1 MRLTKKDIDRANK
14 RRKYSDGR
22 GLFLSVSKNGSKTW
36 SFCYRFPD
44 PSKNTIGP
52 DGKLKRGYREREMSL
67 GSIDFMDVD
76 DARDRT
82 VELRRLVR
90 QGIDPMEERDRET
103 RHVVRQKRDGS
114 TFKQVA
120 ERYIDMKKAE
130 WDAGGASE
138 QSWRGSL
145 GKHVYPV
152 IGEMAMDRI
161 DRADILDLLRPIW
174 TKTTVTATR
183 LLPRLELI
191 FDYAIAEGL
200 RSGANPADR
209 SNVRKSL
216 PDPSKVHA
224 PKKHKAMAYSEMPDF
239 MTKLAVH
246 EGVAP
251 RALEFTILT
260 AMRTTEV
267 IGATWDEIDMEA
279 GIWTI
284 PAARMKIKRKGSGE
298 AREPHRVPLP
308 KAALDLLRALP
319 RLEGNPFVFVS
330 VQERKKGEGLSNM
343 AMLNLLKED
352 MGYKGEATVHGFRA
366 TFKGWAMDVS
376 EYPHEVSEL
385 AIAHYPSDKTVSA
398 YMRTDLLEKRVPMMR
413 DWSAFLAGEAK

>member
-1 MRLTKKDIDRANK
+1 MRLTKKDIERANK

-44 PSKNTIGP
+44 PSKDTTGP

-76 DARDRT
+76 EARDRT

-120 ERYIDMKKAE
+120 QRYIDMKKAE
-130 WDAGGASE
+130 WDEGGASE

-152 IGEMAMDRI
+152 IGDMPVDRI

-174 TKTTVTATR
+174 TAVPVTATR
-183 LLPRLELI
+183 LLPRLDQI

-200 RSGANPADR
+200 RAGANPADR
-209 SNVRKSL
+209 LNVRKSL
-216 PDPSKVHA
+216 PNAAKVHS
-224 PKKHKAMAYSEMPDF
+224 PKHHKALPY
-239 MTKLAVH
+239 
-246 EGVAP
+246 G
-251 RALEFTILT
+251 
-260 AMRTTEV
+260 EV
-267 IGATWDEIDMEA
+267 
-279 GIWTI
+279 
-284 PAARMKIKRKGSGE
+284 
-298 AREPHRVPLP
+298 PHL
-308 KAALDLLRALP
+308 
-319 RLEGNPFVFVS
+319 
-330 VQERKKGEGLSNM
+330 
-343 AMLNLLKED
+343 
-352 MGYKGEATVHGFRA
+352 
-366 TFKGWAMDVS
+366 
-376 EYPHEVSEL
+376 
-385 AIAHYPSDKTVSA
+385 
-398 YMRTDLLEKRVPMMR
+398 
-413 DWSAFLAGEAK
+413 